1 MVTHKELLLRF
12 ERELRQHS
20 NENGDINLRD
30 IERETN
36 RFLGMITAE
45 EQVTTP
51 IQKFIF
57 VEDGS
62 VDVDE
67 LIEGL
72 EMSNPEIKVVVYRQG
87 ANPPELVEVK

>member
-62 VDVDE
+62 VDADE

-72 EMSNPEIKVVVYRQG
+72 GMSNPEIKVIVYRQG
-87 ANPPELVEVK
+87 AKPPELVEVK